1 MTVNDVPALLAD
13 TERLPRLV
21 KLELVSVR
29 NIRLLAVTALVEMV
43 AVPATSVPVPAE
55 ALEPVVIL
63 SLGIGKRYDIRL

>member
-21 KLELVSVR
+21 RLALASVR
-29 NIRLLAVTALVEMV
+29 NIRLLAVTAVVEMV

-63 SLGIGKRYDIRL
+63 SLGIGNRYDIRL